1 MILDHSITQ
10 SLHNKGV
17 PPIGTLYLNTQSM
30 AKKLTKKRKAVEGK
44 VDPDKLYSLSEAM
57 TLVKEVNTTKFNASV
72 DVHVRLGVDP
82 RKADQALRGTVSLPH
97 GTGKTKRVLV
107 FCMPDKV
114 EEAKAAGADY
124 VGLEDY
130 IQKVSEGWMDID
142 VIIATPN
149 VMAQLG
155 KVARILGPRGLMPNP
170 KTGTVTND
178 ITNAVSEVK
187 KGKIAFRVDKFGIIH
202 ASIGRVSFTPEQLA
216 DNAHELVSTLVKM
229 KPSSSKGIYMRTV
242 SVASTMSPGIA
253 VDPKSIKV

>member
-1 MILDHSITQ
+1 
-10 SLHNKGV
+10 
-17 PPIGTLYLNTQSM
+17 M
-30 AKKLTKKRKAVEGK
+30 AKLTKKRKAVEGK
-44 VDPDKLYSLSEAM
+44 VDADKLYSLTEAM
-57 TLVKEVNTTKFNASV
+57 SLVKDVNTTKFNASV

-107 FCMPDKV
+107 FCLPEK
-114 EEAKAAGADY
+114 EAEAKAAGADY
-124 VGLEDY
+124 AGLDEY
-130 IQKVSEGWMDID
+130 IQKVTEGWMDID

-178 ITNAVSEVK
+178 IASAVSEVK
-187 KGKIAFRVDKFGIIH
+187 KGKIAFRVDKFGIVH
-202 ASIGRVSFTPEQLA
+202 ASVGRVSFDPQQLVE
-216 DNAHELVSTLVKM
+216 NAHELVSTLQKM
-229 KPSSSKGIYMRTV
+229 KPSSAKGVYMKTI